1 MREMLM
7 DRSVGKR
14 LRLCGL
20 GVAAAGVMA
29 LATASSAGAAVTIG
43 QTATPTTTC
52 ANDADRLQPTVSSG
66 RSYVVPSTVAA
77 GTITSWSTEALPGA
91 GQRLAM
97 KVYRPIGGATY
108 QVVGQAG
115 PHGLTGGVLNTF
127 AASVPVKSGDILG
140 NSVEP
145 AGGMPGCNFVVPGEN
160 YLTRTGN
167 LAVGASGDFTTGT
180 ADRRQNISAVVNPLN
195 SFTLGKAKLN
205 KDKGIATVTANVPNP
220 GELTAS
226 GKGVKSSGAAVISK
240 TVRAPGRVKLKIRA
254 KGKKKQKL
262 NDTGKVKL
270 KAKIRYT
277 PTGGTANTR
286 SKKVKLKKNL

>member
-1 MREMLM
+1 MREKAM
-7 DRSVGKR
+7 DGKR
-14 LRLCGL
+14 QIGMRVCLSAIASAGL
-20 GVAAAGVMA
+20 LA
-29 LATASSAGAAVTIG
+29 LATASSAAAAVTIG
-43 QTATPTTTC
+43 QTATPTNPC
-52 ANDADRLQPTVSSG
+52 ANNADRLQPTVTSG
-66 RSYVVPSTVAA
+66 RSYVVPSTIAA

-115 PHGLTGGVLNTF
+115 PHDLTGGVLNTF
-127 AASVPVKSGDILG
+127 PASVPVKAGDILG

-145 AGGMPGCNFVVPGEN
+145 AGGSPGCNFVVPGEN

-167 LAVGASGDFTTGT
+167 LAVGASGDFATGT

-205 KDKGIATVTANVPNP
+205 KNTGIATVTANVPNP

-226 GKGVKSSGAAVISK
+226 GKGVKATGAAAISK
-240 TVRAPGRVKLKIRA
+240 TVAAPGKVKLKIRA
-254 KGKKKQKL
+254 KGKKKAKL
-262 NDTGKVKL
+262 NDTGKVKV
-270 KAKIRYT
+270 KPKITYT
-277 PTGGTANTR
+277 PTGGAARTVKR
-286 SKKVKLKKNL
+286 KVKLKKNI